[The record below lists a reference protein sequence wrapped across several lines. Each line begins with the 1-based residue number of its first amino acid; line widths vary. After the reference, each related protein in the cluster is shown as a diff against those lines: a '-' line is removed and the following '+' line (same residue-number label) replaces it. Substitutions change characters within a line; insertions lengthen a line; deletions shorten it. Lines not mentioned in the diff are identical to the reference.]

1 MNSPIVRAS
10 TTTTIKFPY
19 KTTRCSTRLN
29 RNMEET
35 LELTME
41 QLERIIIIWESN
53 IKQNNNKMYMGAITA
68 AKSNIIIIDD
78 FTFSD

>member
-1 MNSPIVRAS
+1 
-10 TTTTIKFPY
+10 
-19 KTTRCSTRLN
+19 
-29 RNMEET
+29 MEET